1 VNDAIPY
8 NGSIMNEMGITTSFN
23 SDDAEMGRRLNQEAG
38 KAVLYGKTPETE
50 ALMFVTSNPAKMLK
64 IDGFT
69 GILKPGNDADLVIW
83 SDNPLSVYA
92 RAEMT
97 IVDGASYFDLES
109 DKQLQLQNEA
119 IRNRITEKMLRE
131 KAGGK
136 PVKAYKSGKK
146 HYYTC
151 DDLFNESENHEE

>member
-1 VNDAIPY
+1 
-8 NGSIMNEMGITTSFN
+8 
-23 SDDAEMGRRLNQEAG
+23 LNQEAG
-38 KAVLYGKTPETE
+38 KAVLYGKTPEAE
-50 ALMFVTSNPAKMLK
+50 ALKFVTSNPAKMLK

-69 GILKPGNDADLVIW
+69 GSIRTGNDADLVIW

-97 IVDGASYFDLES
+97 FVDGICYFDLES
-109 DKQLQLQNEA
+109 DAKLQMQNES

-136 PVKAYKSGKK
+136 PVRSYKSGKK

-151 DDLFNESENHEE
+151 DDLYNNSENHEE